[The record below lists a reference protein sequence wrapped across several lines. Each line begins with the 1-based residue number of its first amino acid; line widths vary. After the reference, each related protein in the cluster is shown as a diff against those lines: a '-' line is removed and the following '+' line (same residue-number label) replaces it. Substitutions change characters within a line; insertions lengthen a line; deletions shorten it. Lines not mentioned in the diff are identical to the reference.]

1 VIRHTYAVGVL
12 VAALAVGSLTLMPSA
27 LATTEPG
34 YQFVVSFH
42 LTNTGIVTTGP
53 RSVPRGDSV
62 QFLIVNQ
69 STQRRQFYL
78 GGRETPLLRP
88 HMQYAFFLGMET
100 RGPYPY
106 RSSGPHVKTF
116 HGTFRVH

>member
-1 VIRHTYAVGVL
+1 MIRRTYALGVL
-12 VAALAVGSLTLMPSA
+12 AALAVGSLTLMPSA

-42 LTNTGIVTTGP
+42 LTDTGIVTKGP
-53 RSVPRGDSV
+53 RSVPRGYDV

-88 HMQYAFFLGMET
+88 HMKYVFFLGMQKGG
-100 RGPYPY
+100 RYPY
-106 RSSGPHVKTF
+106 RSSGPNVKTF
-116 HGTFRVH
+116 RGAFRVH

>member
-1 VIRHTYAVGVL
+1 VIRRTYAVGVL
-12 VAALAVGSLTLMPSA
+12 SAIVLGSLTLMPSA

-42 LTNTGIVTTGP
+42 LTDTGIVTKGP
-53 RSVPRGDSV
+53 RAVPRGYDV

-69 STQRRQFYL
+69 STQHRRFYL
-78 GGRETPLLRP
+78 GGRETPLLGP
-88 HMQYAFFLGMET
+88 HMKYVFFLGMET
-100 RGPYPY
+100 RGAYPY

-116 HGTFRVH
+116 HGAFRVH

>member
-1 VIRHTYAVGVL
+1 MIRRTYAVGVL
-12 VAALAVGSLTLMPSA
+12 AVALAVGSLTLTPSA

-34 YQFVVSFH
+34 YQFVVAFH
-42 LTNTGIVTTGP
+42 LTNTGIVTKGP
-53 RSVPRGDSV
+53 QAVPRGYSV

-69 STQRRQFYL
+69 SAQRRRFYL

-88 HMQYAFFLGMET
+88 HMQYVFFLGMEV

-106 RSSGPHVKTF
+106 RSSGPNVRTF
-116 HGTFRVH
+116 RGTFRVH

>member
-1 VIRHTYAVGVL
+1 VL
-12 VAALAVGSLTLMPSA
+12 VTALAVGSLTLMPLA

-42 LTNTGIVTTGP
+42 LTDTGIVAKGP
-53 RSVPRGDSV
+53 QSVPRGYDV

-69 STQRRQFYL
+69 STQRRQFFL

-88 HMQYAFFLGMET
+88 HTKYVFFLGMEQ
-100 RGPYPY
+100 RGAYPY
-106 RSSGPHVKTF
+106 RSAGPDVKTF
-116 HGTFRVH
+116 RGAFRVH